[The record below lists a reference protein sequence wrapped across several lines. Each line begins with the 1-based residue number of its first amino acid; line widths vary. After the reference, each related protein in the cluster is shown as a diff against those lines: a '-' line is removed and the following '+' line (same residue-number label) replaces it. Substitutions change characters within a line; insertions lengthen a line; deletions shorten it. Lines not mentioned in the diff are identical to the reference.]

1 MDLFEFR
8 DTLKTLVSL
17 NNIDVNLQV
26 DGIQSP
32 KNFFLV
38 QSINTQIGLG
48 NYIEYEIA
56 ESGLEF
62 SFYNKN
68 DYKFLIKKEDENLKN
83 PPLYYAKKPYL
94 KQSSA
99 FLLIELA
106 KWFSEKSQ
114 FSYTSKNIY
123 RLKSI
128 VSNMFHTLI
137 RDEDLFFKKLWI
149 NEELGTYIIEE
160 DDIKMTIV
168 SKDQNSLDNVLSKL
182 GLGNIGDGKELPYN
196 SYIILDGKIN
206 NDTVSGK
213 IKFLN
218 DELIN
223 VKVVIEKE
231 ITEDHFEKVV
241 YRWDDV
247 LREKL
252 SVTKY
257 KEIQRQL
264 TEKVTKA
271 TYSQNKKADKNF
283 LQEKTDKL
291 FYSLSLSEII
301 FFDKSMSF
309 IFNST
314 EFPDYTINGILNR
327 NLKLVETI
335 FE

>member
-1 MDLFEFR
+1 MNLTEFR

-17 NNIDVNLQV
+17 NNIIVDLQI
-26 DGIQSP
+26 DDIQNP
-32 KNFFLV
+32 QNFFLI
-38 QSINTQIGLG
+38 QSINTQIGLD
-48 NYIEYEIA
+48 NYIGYEIA

-68 DYKFLIKKEDENLKN
+68 DYKFLIKKEDENVEDPL
-83 PPLYYAKKPYL
+83 LYYAKKPYL

-114 FSYTSKNIY
+114 FSYTTKNIY

-128 VSNMFHTLI
+128 VRNMFHTLV

-168 SKDQNSLDNVLSKL
+168 SRDQNSLDNMLNEL

-196 SYIILDGKIN
+196 SYIIHDGKIN

-213 IKFLN
+213 IRFLN

-223 VKVVIEKE
+223 VKVILEEE
-231 ITEDHFEKVV
+231 IAEEHFDKVV

-252 SVTKY
+252 SATKFE
-257 KEIQRQL
+257 EIQRQL
-264 TEKVTKA
+264 AEKVTKA
-271 TYSQNKKADKNF
+271 TYSQNKKVDKNF
-283 LQEKTDKL
+283 LQEKEDKL
-291 FYSLSLSEII
+291 FHSLSLSEIK

-327 NLKLVETI
+327 NLKLVEAI
-335 FE
+335 IE